1 MFTLLSL
8 NILMI
13 AAIGNNLPVPQSPL
27 VPQAALSR
35 TGTAG
40 ITAIANTARID
51 RANLAWTARMVRTC
65 SANGTRP
72 VC

>member
-13 AAIGNNLPVPQSPL
+13 ATIGNNLPVPQSPL
-27 VPQAALSR
+27 VRQVALSR

-40 ITAIANTARID
+40 IVTVANTGRID
-51 RANLAWTARMVRTC
+51 QANLAWNARMVRTC